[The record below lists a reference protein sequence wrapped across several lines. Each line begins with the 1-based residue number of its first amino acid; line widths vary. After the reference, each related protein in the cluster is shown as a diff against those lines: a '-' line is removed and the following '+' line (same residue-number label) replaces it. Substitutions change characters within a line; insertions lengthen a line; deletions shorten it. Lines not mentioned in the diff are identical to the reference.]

1 MHVFYTFN
9 KQYGERTYFW
19 RWTMRIYNNKSKK
32 WSKKVVT
39 EEHTTTQKSNASLQQ
54 NLDYLTQELKHTDDL
69 KVNHFNQGKSAL
81 IYLESLVDQTKIQD
95 KIYTPELLNQSQQIS
110 KLDNTRKTKNMNDVI
125 FALLSGCAIY
135 CHDGSEEMTIFSV
148 TSSHNRDL
156 REPDTEKILRGAHEG
171 FIESVM
177 VNINLIRK
185 RIQHRDLT
193 VKYFRTGNN
202 TNTNLAVMYMD
213 GIASQQVV
221 EEIEKRIKDISK
233 DTIISPG
240 YIEEMIEDNPLSPF
254 PQMLNTERP
263 DRATANIMEGRVAIL
278 SEGSSTCL
286 ILPVTFFSFYQS
298 PDDYNSRW
306 IAGTFLRII
315 RLMSFIIAIGLPAFY
330 IAVVGFHFEVIP
342 DKLVIPVKS
351 AINNIAYPPIVE
363 ALVMVV
369 IIELIREAGIRL
381 PSPVGQTIGI
391 VGGLVIGDAVVKA
404 GLVSNLMVIV
414 VALTA
419 IASFVVPSIEMSTT
433 LRLLTFPLIL
443 AASTLGFVGIVF
455 GMLILLIHLIRLH
468 SLQTPYFAPLAPLN
482 IKDIKDTFIRLPLF
496 LMGTRPK
503 GAQPQRKS
511 TGGPSREWKKD
522 ENTRE

>member
-1 MHVFYTFN
+1 
-9 KQYGERTYFW
+9 
-19 RWTMRIYNNKSKK
+19 MRRYKRKSRK
-32 WSKKVVT
+32 SSRQVVT
-39 EEHTTTQKSNASLQQ
+39 EDPAQIQKSQTSLQQ
-54 NLDYLTQELKHTDDL
+54 NLNFLEQELKNSDDL
-69 KVNHFNQGKSAL
+69 KVNDLNNGSGAL
-81 IYLESLVDQTKIQD
+81 IYLESLIDQNKLQE
-95 KIYTPELLNQSQQIS
+95 KVYTPELLVKNQQVDQLENS
-110 KLDNTRKTKNMNDVI
+110 RKTQNMNEI
-125 FALLSGCAIY
+125 IYALLSGCAVY
-135 CHDGSEEMTIFSV
+135 GQEGSEDFYIFSV
-148 TSSHNRDL
+148 TSTQNREL
-156 REPDTEKILRGAHEG
+156 REPDTEKILRGSHEG
-171 FIESVM
+171 FIENIM

-193 VKYFRTGNN
+193 VKYYRTGSN

-213 GIASQQVV
+213 GIVDPKVV
-221 EEIEKRIKDISK
+221 QEVEKRITDISR

-240 YIEEMIEDNPLSPF
+240 YIEEMIEDHPYSPF
-254 PQMLNTERP
+254 PQILNSERP

-286 ILPVTFFSFYQS
+286 ILPVTFFAFYQS

-306 IAGTFLRII
+306 IAGTFLRVI
-315 RLMSFIIAIGLPAFY
+315 RLMSFLIAIGLPAFY

-342 DKLVIPVKS
+342 DNLVLPVKS
-351 AINNIAYPPIVE
+351 SINNIAYPPIVE

-443 AASTLGFVGIVF
+443 AASTFGFVGISF
-455 GMLILLIHLIRLH
+455 GMLFLLIHLIRIH
-468 SLQTPYFAPLAPLN
+468 SLNTPYFAPLAPLN
-482 IKDIKDTFIRLPLF
+482 IKDIKDTFIRIPLF
-496 LMGTRPK
+496 LMGTRPND
-503 GAQPQRKS
+503 AQPQKRS
-511 TGGPSREWKKD
+511 TGGPSREWNRD
-522 ENTRE
+522 EHKRK